1 LGKSGT
7 VIDRDKKA
15 MNTLPENPAPAI
27 LAPNSPPQTAPTS
40 VTPNWTLGSVPYLNA
55 RPLHWTIKDPVVF
68 LEPSKLALELADG
81 RLQAGLVPLV
91 HVLENSAD
99 YHIVNGIAIGSLN
112 SVYSVVLTH
121 TVPVVRLK
129 TVALDP
135 ASETSNL
142 LLRVLLQKYYRINPR
157 YVSPDEAADGRLII
171 GDPAISYRQSHPDE
185 RYLDLAQSWHA
196 HTGLPFVFAVWAVRR
211 DAPDAAGLAKNLRAA
226 ATAGLAA
233 RREIARN
240 QFEYRYLTEYLYFYL
255 NDPQKKAIAAFASDL
270 VEIGRLKTNPTL
282 SYI

>member
-1 LGKSGT
+1 MS
-7 VIDRDKKA
+7 
-15 MNTLPENPAPAI
+15 TLPENPALVLPLVTPSPQPAP
-27 LAPNSPPQTAPTS
+27 AS
-40 VTPNWTLGSVPYLNA
+40 VTPLGRLGSVPYLNA

-68 LEPSKLALELADG
+68 LEPSKLALELAEG

-91 HVLENSAD
+91 HVLENSAA
-99 YHIVNGIAIGSLN
+99 YHVVNGIAIGSLN

-129 TVALDP
+129 TVTLDP

-240 QFEYRYLTEYLYFYL
+240 HFEYRYLTEYLYFYL